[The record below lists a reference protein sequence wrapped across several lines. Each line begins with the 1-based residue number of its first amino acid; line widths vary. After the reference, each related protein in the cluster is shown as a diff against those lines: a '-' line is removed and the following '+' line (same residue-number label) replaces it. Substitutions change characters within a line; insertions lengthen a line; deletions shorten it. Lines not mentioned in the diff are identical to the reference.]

1 MADSGKNNV
10 RGLIKLFEIQG
21 MINEA
26 FGATV
31 SVNKLEDFK
40 NASPSMFEESM
51 SPSLFEKAK
60 VEATPTDFMASTEHS
75 WINNG
80 PAAAILT
87 SSTNPF
93 LKGDSGF
100 ISPACQSNNHSASSE
115 DSAENHDEREATSSM
130 ASNEDDDR
138 TLAKSPGKISNFQT
152 VQERRSIERNRSFTL
167 FRNQERRGSGHQFL
181 RERSNERHS
190 LDFIKR
196 KIHFNS
202 FKTESR

>member
-138 TLAKSPGKISNFQT
+138 TLAKSPGKISNFFC
-152 VQERRSIERNRSFTL
+152 I
-167 FRNQERRGSGHQFL
+167 
-181 RERSNERHS
+181 
-190 LDFIKR
+190 
-196 KIHFNS
+196 
-202 FKTESR
+202 